1 MFGLILLV
9 VVLISNNGQLND
21 RFRFLRNRYV
31 IYSLFLILTVGI
43 PRGYSYNYMFNEPN
57 YYKLEID
64 YSEFRYKDNEKGI
77 GVNSRNNKC
86 YDILLCSTHFT
97 NTNTSIYLEEYFW
110 NYKIFISNDT

>member
-43 PRGYSYNYMFNEPN
+43 PRGYSYNYMFNEQN

-110 NYKIFISNDT
+110 NYKIFISNDA